1 MLLNKKSPFLTQ
13 ITLLF
18 MAILMAWGCAVPQ
31 KPQGG
36 PRDETAP
43 KLLKA
48 TPANQTRNFAAKQ
61 ITLEFDEYFRL
72 ANQFQEINA
81 SPVLEKIEYKI
92 KGKSLVIEIKDT
104 LLKETTYVI
113 NFGKAIVDV
122 NEANVLKNFT
132 YVFSTGSQIDSLK
145 ISGTVTNNQTL
156 QKEKDVTVM
165 LIPLQQ
171 DPLIFGKKK
180 PNIYATTDT
189 SGTFALT
196 NLHEGAYKLYA
207 LKENGG
213 NKIFDND
220 NELIGFPGKT
230 INLKKDTSGINLRL
244 FKQVPPNFR
253 LIDRRFDPTGKIFLS
268 FNKSLAKPTLKIIDP
283 VALDAQKFVEFTK
296 TRDSAYLYMRTMD
309 FDSLKV
315 AVLDNNVALDTA
327 ILRKARKETF
337 KFPLTIVTSAD
348 NGNILKP
355 GTSLQIYASTPVTN
369 IFPSLISLREN
380 DAYVSIP
387 ALIRDTSDAKHLTL
401 RYNFKQNAAYLLTFA
416 EGALTGFFGEK
427 NNNSPKRFKVDK
439 PDNYSS
445 MTLRV
450 TLPDTGQSYVVELLN
465 EKGDATLRSD
475 QITKNTSLEYKNYPV
490 GKYNVRVVYD
500 ANRNGKWDTGSL
512 RENRQPENIW
522 VLPNMVTLRPNYEP
536 TEDISIPKESGP

>member
-1 MLLNKKSPFLTQ
+1 MT
-13 ITLLF
+13 
-18 MAILMAWGCAVPQ
+18 ILMAWGCAVPQ

-36 PRDETAP
+36 PKDETPP

-48 TPANQTRNFAAKQ
+48 MPANQTRNFAAKE

-72 ANQFQEINA
+72 VNQFQEINT
-81 SPVLEKIEYKI
+81 SPALEKIEYKT
-92 KGKSLVIEIKDT
+92 KGKNLVIEIKDT

-122 NEANVLKNFT
+122 NESNVLKNFT
-132 YVFSTGSQIDSLK
+132 YVFSTGNQIDSLK
-145 ISGTVTNNQTL
+145 ISGTVINNQTL
-156 QKEKDVTVM
+156 EKEKDVTVM

-171 DPLIFGKKK
+171 DSLLFGKKK
-180 PNIYATTDT
+180 PSIYATTDT

-207 LKENGG
+207 LKETGG

-220 NELIGFPGKT
+220 NELIGFPGKI
-230 INLKKDTSGINLRL
+230 INLKKDTSGINLHL

-253 LIDRRFDPTGKIFLS
+253 LIDHRFDPTGKIFLS
-268 FNKSLAKPTLKIIDP
+268 FNKNLAKPSLKIIDP

-296 TRDSAYLYMRTMD
+296 TRDTAYLYMRTMD
-309 FDSLKV
+309 FDSIKV
-315 AVLDNNVALDTA
+315 AILDNNVPLDTT
-327 ILRKARKETF
+327 ILRKVRKETF
-337 KFPLTIVTSAD
+337 KAPLLIVTSAD
-348 NGNILKP
+348 NGNLLKP
-355 GTSLQIYASTPVTN
+355 GTNLQIYTSTPVTN
-369 IFPSLISLREN
+369 IFPSLISLKEN
-380 DAYVSIP
+380 DAFITNFPPLV
-387 ALIRDTSDAKHLTL
+387 RDTSDAKHLTL
-401 RYNFKQNAAYLLTFA
+401 RYNFKQNATYLLTFS

-450 TLPDTGQSYVVELLN
+450 ALPDTGRSYVIELLN
-465 EKGDATLRSD
+465 EKGDITLRSD

-490 GKYNVRVVYD
+490 GKYNVRVIYD

-512 RENRQPENIW
+512 KENRQPENIW
-522 VLPNMVTLRPNYEP
+522 VRPNMVILRPNYEP
-536 TEDISIPKESGP
+536 TEDINIPKESAP